1 MEYQVHV
8 YDFYHIPDD
17 EDILPTYSPRNDR
30 DLPSYDIA
38 LYSDPITEG
47 EAPSYEIALPS
58 DPTMKQNVP
67 CHTYNFCSRTSK
79 SNDMKSNSVNGNSL
93 IANTHANP
101 LGERQTWAHDNT
113 SRQKTADTLHPAERR
128 MAWKV
133 QAGPDHASSC
143 LSQTASPRKEQSSS
157 FQSLIIEPYLPDL
170 KRKHSGRKGSTC
182 IECWLIHKKVCR

>member
-17 EDILPTYSPRNDR
+17 EDILPTYSPRNDQ

-58 DPTMKQNVP
+58 DPTTKQNVP

-79 SNDMKSNSVNGNSL
+79 SNDIKSNSVNGNSL

-113 SRQKTADTLHPAERR
+113 SRKKTADTLHPTERR
-128 MAWKV
+128 MGLD
-133 QAGPDHASSC
+133 GPSEPRPCFLLPFTNC
-143 LSQTASPRKEQSSS
+143 LPQKEQSSS